1 MEETFPDKGI
11 LEKLF
16 FVINVQN
23 NKFFLVSFLLG
34 FEFLGVFLLVSFFV
48 LELLLL
54 FLLFLLL
61 YCNYNKN
68 HKWQ

>member
-23 NKFFLVSFLLG
+23 GRFFFVSFLLG
-34 FEFLGVFLLVSFFV
+34 FEFLGCFLLVGFF
-48 LELLLL
+48 
-54 FLLFLLL
+54 
-61 YCNYNKN
+61 CS
-68 HKWQ
+68 